1 MTLCTTRGFL
11 LGTSPRKMLSFF
23 IPALISIAATLDW
36 IPHGSAVALAIYGF
50 FSVLMFWV
58 GRAIGD
64 WENHHFFSKDTHP
77 LGPSVAI
84 AAVVYHK
91 IRRGEW
97 RFDWNWDDAY
107 NAQNS
112 SATKTNWTKLWLA
125 NISSAKWPV
134 SRWIIYVFLYIRIYI
149 YIYTYV

>member
-23 IPALISIAATLDW
+23 HPSFDFHSGYPGLD
-36 IPHGSAVALAIYGF
+36 PPGFSSGPGHRF

-58 GRAIGD
+58 GRAIGPLGKSP
-64 WENHHFFSKDTHP
+64 FFSKDTHP

-84 AAVVYHK
+84 AAMVYHK

-112 SATKTNWTKLWLA
+112 SATNTNWTKLWLA

-134 SRWIIYVFLYIRIYI
+134 SRWIIYVFYISE
-149 YIYTYV
+149 